1 MRLRREEVPPIYP
14 LTQSQ
19 AGMTLEQLVSEL
31 VAAGARWIQV
41 REKSASDLR
50 RYHELRAIAASLPSL
65 VRLFVNDRTDLALA
79 CQADGVHLG
88 DQDLPV
94 EEARRIAGEELLIGY
109 STHSVDEALEAAARP
124 EIDYVAIGP
133 IFRSSTKDVRSPL
146 GTRPIEQ
153 IRMGTDKPLVA
164 IGGIDAGNVADVLRA
179 GADSAA
185 IIGALYA
192 EGSIREA
199 VSRLHDAAERAR

>member
-14 LTQSQ
+14 LTHSRP
-19 AGMTLEQLVSEL
+19 GMTLEQLVSEL

-41 REKSASDLR
+41 REKSSSDLER
-50 RYHELRAIAASLPSL
+50 FHQLRVIAASLPSL

-88 DQDLPV
+88 DEDLPV
-94 EEARRIAGEELLIGY
+94 EEARRIAGEQLLIGF
-109 STHSVDEALEAAARP
+109 STHSVDEALAAAARP

-133 IFRSSTKDVRSPL
+133 IFRSSTKDVRAPL
-146 GTRPIEQ
+146 GIRPIEQ
-153 IRMGTDKPLVA
+153 IRTATDKPLVA
-164 IGGIDAGNVADVLRA
+164 IGGIDATNVAEVLRA

-185 IIGALYA
+185 IIGALYS
-192 EGSIREA
+192 EGSIRDA